1 MRFLGDRSDGGS
13 AIQSDSTILGGAQRG
28 GSEDRPRLV
37 RLSGEFDVRYK
48 RILEDTLS
56 DSLASGRLTLV
67 DLSGVTFMDSRCVR
81 ELAFHYQLGEGL
93 LALCDPSMEVELSVA
108 ACDLESWFDF
118 IYTTAEA
125 SAEAPAGDP
134 ARNAAGSDS
143 QKAATSTE
151 ERN

>member
-1 MRFLGDRSDGGS
+1 LRFLGDRSDGGS

-81 ELAFHYQLGEGL
+81 ELAFHYQIGEGL

-118 IYTTAEA
+118 IYTTAGG
-125 SAEAPAGDP
+125 PAG
-134 ARNAAGSDS
+134 NAAGSFS
-143 QKAATSTE
+143 RKAATSTE